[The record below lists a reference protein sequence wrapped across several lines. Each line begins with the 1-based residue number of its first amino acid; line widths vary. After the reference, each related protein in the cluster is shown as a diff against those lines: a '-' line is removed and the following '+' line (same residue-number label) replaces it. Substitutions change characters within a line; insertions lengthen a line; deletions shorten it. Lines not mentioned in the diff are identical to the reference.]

1 MDKEVKE
8 DRGDGSVV
16 ELVLSWVSSPG
27 QKMRRKKEEGRR
39 GRRKKRRKRRKR
51 EKKRKIG
58 GPAERKK

>member
-27 QKMRRKKEEGRR
+27 QKMRRKKEEEEEGRR
-39 GRRKKRRKRRKR
+39 GGRGERGKRR
-51 EKKRKIG
+51 EK
-58 GPAERKK
+58 